1 MVKMLEKSIMRINK
15 GTYLTLALLLAC
27 FTGMA
32 QMTANS
38 FRMSPIVMTS
48 AASTTIGGTVAV
60 FNGGNKCLSVA
71 TGLSTLTTIAT
82 NGTGKFGASCAE
94 VVPVA
99 DVLTITSLTVYPN
112 PTHSLTT
119 LKCDGVFDA
128 NLFGQVRIISMDG
141 RVVMSQMV
149 AMQDLKVGYVINA
162 ASYAAGTYVVSVD
175 FMSKH
180 YTTKLIKI

>member
-1 MVKMLEKSIMRINK
+1 MRINK
-15 GTYLTLALLLAC
+15 GTYLVLALLLAC
-27 FTGMA
+27 TTGMA

-38 FRMSPIVMTS
+38 FKRSSVVMINAS
-48 AASTTIGGTVAV
+48 STTMGGSVAV
-60 FNGGNKCLSVA
+60 FNGGGKCLNVA
-71 TGLSTLTTIAT
+71 SGLSTVSTVAT
-82 NGTGKFGASCAE
+82 NGKGEFGASCAE
-94 VVPVA
+94 IVPVA

-141 RVVMSQMV
+141 RVMMSQMIP
-149 AMQDLKVGYVINA
+149 MQDLKAGHILNV

-175 FMSKH
+175 FMNKH

>member
-1 MVKMLEKSIMRINK
+1 MRFNK
-15 GTYLTLALLLAC
+15 GTYLVLALLLTCTA
-27 FTGMA
+27 GMA

-38 FRMSPIVMTS
+38 FRISPIVMTS
-48 AASTTIGGTVAV
+48 ASSTTMGGTIAV
-60 FNGGNKCLSVA
+60 FGGGNKCLTVS

-149 AMQDLKVGYVINA
+149 AMQELKAGFVINA
-162 ASYAAGTYVVSVD
+162 ASFAAGTYVVSVD
-175 FMSKH
+175 FMNKH

>member
-1 MVKMLEKSIMRINK
+1 MRINK
-15 GTYLTLALLLAC
+15 GTYLVLALLLAC
-27 FTGMA
+27 STGMA

-38 FRMSPIVMTS
+38 FRISPVVMMSTS
-48 AASTTIGGTVAV
+48 STTMGGTVAV
-60 FNGGNKCLSVA
+60 FNGGNKCLNVT
-71 TGLSTLTTIAT
+71 TGLSTLTTVAT

-149 AMQDLKVGYVINA
+149 SMESLKTGYVINA
-162 ASYAAGTYVVSVD
+162 ASFAAGTYVVSVD
-175 FMSKH
+175 FMNKH

>member
-1 MVKMLEKSIMRINK
+1 MRINK
-15 GTYLTLALLLAC
+15 GIYLVLALLFAC
-27 FTGMA
+27 TTGMT
-32 QMTANS
+32 QMTAAS
-38 FRMSPIVMTS
+38 FKRSPVAMITTS
-48 AASTTIGGTVAV
+48 STTIGGTVAV
-60 FNGGNKCLSVA
+60 FNGGNKCLNVVS
-71 TGLSTLTTIAT
+71 GLSAISTIAT

-94 VVPVA
+94 VAPVA
-99 DVLTITSLTVYPN
+99 DVLTITSITVYPN

-141 RVVMSQMV
+141 RVMMSQMIP
-149 AMQDLKVGYVINA
+149 MQDLKAGHILNV

-175 FMSKH
+175 FMNKH